1 MEKETN
7 KFHALQLFTDTF
19 SAETVHLTNEA
30 VGIYI
35 RLLCFSWTKNT
46 RPFKEKDAMRICQC
60 RTQECEL
67 RVMEVL
73 KEFFIASELDGEFSF
88 THKRLTHEHK
98 YLSDK
103 YKARSEA
110 GRKGGLATQSKAK
123 EDFASSKIK
132 APIPSPIPIP
142 KSIIESP
149 FDEFWNTLKTKK
161 GSKHLASKKF
171 KVHCSDLDPVELAE
185 KFNRYSATVK
195 DKEFL
200 AHVSTWINQ
209 KRFDDEENNQSLKTK
224 EHEVFYQDVKL
235 QFAGQFGEHI
245 EYTDNNG
252 GKYKKHKWN
261 GEPIEKVA

>member
-1 MEKETN
+1 MEKEGN

-46 RPFKEKDAMRICQC
+46 KPFKTESAYRICHC
-60 RTQECEL
+60 KTDDCKL
-67 RVMEVL
+67 HVDEVL
-73 KEFFIASELDGEFSF
+73 EEFFIANVEDSSW
-88 THKRLTHEHK
+88 THKRLTHEHE

-161 GSKHLASKKF
+161 GSKHLASKRF
-171 KVHCSDLDPVELAE
+171 KVHCSNLDPVELAE

-195 DKEFL
+195 DIEFL

-209 KRFDDEENNQSLKTK
+209 KRFEDEDNNQSLKTK
-224 EHEVFYQDVKL
+224 EPEVFYQDVKL
-235 QFAGQFGEHI
+235 EYSGQFGEHL

-261 GEPIEKVA
+261 GEPIQKVA

>member
-35 RLLCFSWTKNT
+35 RLLCFAWTKNT
-46 RPFKEKDAMRICQC
+46 KPFKTESAYRICHC
-60 RTQECEL
+60 KTDDCKL
-67 RVMEVL
+67 HVDEVL
-73 KEFFIASELDGEFSF
+73 EEFFIANVEDSSW
-88 THKRLTHEHK
+88 THKRLTHEHE

-123 EDFASSKIK
+123 GDFASSKIK
-132 APIPSPIPIP
+132 APIPSPIHIP
-142 KSIIESP
+142 KDIESS
-149 FDEFWNTLKTKK
+149 FDQFWNTLKTKK
-161 GSKHLASKKF
+161 GSKHLASKRF

-195 DKEFL
+195 DFEFL

-209 KRFDDEENNQSLKTK
+209 KRFEDEDNNQSLKTK
-224 EHEVFYQDVKL
+224 EPEVFYQDVKL

>member
-46 RPFKEKDAMRICQC
+46 KPFKTEPAYRICHC
-60 RTQECEL
+60 KTDDCKL
-67 RVMEVL
+67 HVDEVL
-73 KEFFIASELDGEFSF
+73 EEFFIANTEDSSW
-88 THKRLTHEHK
+88 THKRLTHEHQ

-123 EDFASSKIK
+123 DDFASSKIK

-149 FDEFWNTLKTKK
+149 FDQFWNTLKTKK